1 MNANTL
7 IFNYHRLYSR
17 AHTDTP
23 ARSSENFYAV
33 ALESFR
39 EHLAF
44 LKRQNFKTL
53 LLDEFLTQPSLEHS
67 RNVVITFD
75 DGNESDLTIAVPLL
89 QEFGFRAVF
98 FICVE
103 YIDRAGYLTW
113 NQVKKLIASGMSVQS
128 HGLRHH
134 DLTKLPHDTA
144 TNELASARQCLERNL
159 NVKVSYLSLPGGFDN
174 ARVCSAARG
183 AGYEAI
189 CTSLPGLARRGP
201 KLNRFMIR
209 HCTRQQEFE
218 ALALRKRIPILA
230 DSVRYR
236 GARWLKQI
244 VGVNRYEALKL
255 RFWRQKPIASALQK

>member
-17 AHTDTP
+17 ADTDTP

-44 LKRQNFKTL
+44 LKRQKFKTL
-53 LLDEFLTQPSLEHS
+53 LLEEFLTRPSLQDS

-89 QEFGFRAVF
+89 KEFGFRAVF
-98 FICVE
+98 FLCVE
-103 YIDRAGYLTW
+103 HIGRPGYLTW
-113 NQVKKLIASGMSVQS
+113 DQIKKLIASGMSVQS
-128 HGLRHH
+128 HGLRHQ
-134 DLTKLPHDTA
+134 DLTKLPFDTA
-144 TNELASARQCLERNL
+144 TNELASARRCLTQNL
-159 NVKVSYLSLPGGFDN
+159 DIKVSYLSLPGGFSN
-174 ARVCSAARG
+174 ERVCSAALA
-183 AGYEAI
+183 AGYEAV

-209 HCTRQQEFE
+209 HCTRQPEFE

-230 DSVRYR
+230 DSIRYR
-236 GARWLKQI
+236 GASRLKQI

-255 RFWRQKPIASALQK
+255 RLWR